1 MEQKFKIRV
10 KSLDGPI
17 LTFHNVKS
25 YTASHGLIEFIDNKT
40 KLSKIF
46 SAAQCEIEREPK
58 S

>member
-1 MEQKFKIRV
+1 MEKKFKIRV

-25 YTASHGLIEFIDNKT
+25 YIASHGLIEFIDDKT
-40 KLSKIF
+40 KVKKIF
-46 SAAQCEIEREPK
+46 SSMQCEIEPETK